1 MKKAFITFWGLM
13 LSGITLNA
21 KTLEIREYTIIGK
34 DPILTQALTVDQAMP
49 FEKKGMVFDASLSLP
64 VPHDGEI
71 IFRDLKP
78 VSYPSEWDDKG
89 KILKE
94 SSRQVGISVKADLS
108 KEKGSETISLRCDYD
123 HSTPKGNSV
132 TALPNGKLLYQP
144 VFSTF
149 GTETTLELIPNQG
162 VIKGGLLMET
172 KSGER
177 KILAFKLVE

>member
-1 MKKAFITFWGLM
+1 M
-13 LSGITLNA
+13 LSGIILNA
-21 KTLEIREYTIIGK
+21 KTLEIREYTIIVN
-34 DPILTQALTVDQAMP
+34 DPIPMQALTVDRALP

-64 VPHDGEI
+64 IPADGKMV
-71 IFRDLKP
+71 FRDLKS
-78 VSYPSEWDDKG
+78 VSYPSDFDKKG
-89 KILKE
+89 RVLKE

-108 KEKGSETISLRCDYD
+108 KEKGAETISLRCAYD

-132 TALPNGKLLYQP
+132 TALPNGELLYQP

-149 GTETTLELIPNQG
+149 GTETTLELIPNKW
-162 VIKGGLLMET
+162 VIIGGLLMDT